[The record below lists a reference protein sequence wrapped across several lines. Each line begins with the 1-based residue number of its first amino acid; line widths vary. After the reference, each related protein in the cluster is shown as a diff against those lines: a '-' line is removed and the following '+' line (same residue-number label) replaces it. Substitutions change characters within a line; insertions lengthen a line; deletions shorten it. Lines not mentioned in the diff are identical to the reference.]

1 MLFDSGVFVFG
12 LWRLVLDSIRFWRLV
27 FDSVRFMCSADLFE
41 FQMPKLLSTSNGF
54 GVQLSETIHSKAQNG
69 FGMILV

>member
-54 GVQLSETIHSKAQNG
+54 GVQLSETIPQQNS